1 MAVRNHREQGF
12 TLIEILIG
20 LAVTSI
26 LSTAIYTIFSVQ
38 HRIFLTQRQIAAIQ
52 QSLRTCMYLLEDD
65 IKLACF
71 DPLNSAAPAIL
82 IADRQSFSFQ
92 ADLNENG
99 SLQSEDTND
108 SGVTTLTNDRN
119 EQKTFG
125 FAVNDKGQGR
135 LTRASWNAVG
145 SPMADFI
152 EALDFVY
159 LDKDGA
165 PLSPLPLSEENRKL
179 IRSVE
184 VTLVARS
191 ERPDSGHR
199 DMGTYSNNR
208 GDVLISGNGDHY
220 HRRSLSKVILLRNTI
235 RD

>member
-1 MAVRNHREQGF
+1 MTARNRREQGF
-12 TLIEILIG
+12 TLIEIIISMA
-20 LAVTSI
+20 LASVV
-26 LSTAIYTIFSVQ
+26 STAVYTIFSVQ

-82 IADRQSFSFQ
+82 IADKQVFRFQ

-99 SLQSEDTND
+99 RLQSENTNG
-108 SGVTTLTNDRN
+108 SGETTMTNDRN
-119 EQKTFG
+119 EQKTYG
-125 FAVNDKGQGR
+125 FNMDANGQGR
-135 LTRASWNAVG
+135 LTRASWNAGG

-159 LDKDGA
+159 LNKDGTV
-165 PLSPLPLSEENRKL
+165 LSPLPLSEGNRKL
-179 IRSVE
+179 IRFVE
-184 VTLVARS
+184 ITLVARS
-191 ERPDSGHR
+191 EHPDPSHR
-199 DMGTYSNNR
+199 DTGTYSNLQKEF
-208 GDVLISGNGDHY
+208 LIGGNGDHF
-220 HRRSLSKVILLRNTI
+220 HRRSLSKTILLRNTI

>member
-1 MAVRNHREQGF
+1 MAVRKQHERGF
-12 TLIEILIG
+12 TLIEILIS
-20 LAVTSI
+20 LAITSI

-52 QSLRTCMYLLEDD
+52 QSLRTSMYLLEDD

-82 IADRQSFSFQ
+82 IADRQVFRFQ

-99 SLQSEDTND
+99 SLQSEDTNE
-108 SGVTTLTNDRN
+108 SGGSTVTNDRN
-119 EQKTFG
+119 EQKTLRFVMDANG
-125 FAVNDKGQGR
+125 RGR
-135 LTRASWNAVG
+135 LTRASWNAGG
-145 SPMADFI
+145 SPMADYI
-152 EALDFVY
+152 EALNFVY
-159 LDKDGA
+159 LDKDGNV
-165 PLSPLPLSEENRKL
+165 LSPLPLSEDNRKL

-191 ERPDSGHR
+191 EHPDSGHR
-199 DMGTYSNNR
+199 DTGTYSNLR
-208 GDVLISGNGDHY
+208 GYLLITGNGDRY

>member
-1 MAVRNHREQGF
+1 MATRNHLEQGF
-12 TLIEILIG
+12 TLIEILVS
-20 LAVTSI
+20 LAVASI

-82 IADRQSFSFQ
+82 IADRQSFRFQ

-108 SGVTTLTNDRN
+108 SGETTLTNDRN
-119 EQKTFG
+119 EQKTYRFVID
-125 FAVNDKGQGR
+125 ANGQGR
-135 LTRASWNAVG
+135 LTRANWNAGG

-159 LDKDGA
+159 LDKDGT

-179 IRSVE
+179 IRAVE

-191 ERPDSGHR
+191 EHPDSRHR
-199 DMGTYSNNR
+199 DTGTYNNLR
-208 GDVLISGNGDHY
+208 GDLLISGNGDRY
-220 HRRSLSKVILLRNTI
+220 YRRSLSKVILLRNTI
-235 RD
+235 KD